1 MNKTKR
7 TAAVILSVLA
17 MCAAMLAGCSESSSK
32 STSSSKPDSSE
43 QNTSSQSESVTTSET
58 TTSTS
63 ASQETTTTTTTSQP
77 EETPS
82 ETSESSQQTQQ
93 TQQAAAATTA
103 AQDTPV
109 SKADLKAASQA
120 AAKQS
125 NETAKQAG
133 WSVVDEGEV
142 INKDTE
148 YGYWV
153 YYHIDKNHNG
163 QPSDFVGIWKSTIN
177 KKGELETQLY
187 IPMMGEDKNK
197 LESFTVNYSK
207 DSGLEL
213 IKKMGK

>member
-63 ASQETTTTTTTSQP
+63 ASQETTTTATTSQT
-77 EETPS
+77 EETTS
-82 ETSESSQQTQQ
+82 ETSASSQQ
-93 TQQAAAATTA
+93 TQQAAATTTA
-103 AQDTPV
+103 AQGTPV

-177 KKGELETQLY
+177 KKGEPETQLY

-197 LESFTVNYSK
+197 LDSYTVNYSK
-207 DSGLEL
+207 ESGLDL

>member
-58 TTSTS
+58 TASTS

-77 EETPS
+77 GETTS
-82 ETSESSQQTQQ
+82 ETSASSQQ
-93 TQQAAAATTA
+93 TQQAAATTTA
-103 AQDTPV
+103 AQGTPV

>member
-63 ASQETTTTTTTSQP
+63 ASQETTTTATTSQP
-77 EETPS
+77 EETTS
-82 ETSESSQQTQQ
+82 ETSASSQQ

-103 AQDTPV
+103 AQGTPV

>member
-7 TAAVILSVLA
+7 TAAVILSVLT

-43 QNTSSQSESVTTSET
+43 QSTSSQSESVTTSET

-63 ASQETTTTTTTSQP
+63 ASQETTTTTTSQP
-77 EETPS
+77 EETTS
-82 ETSESSQQTQQ
+82 ETSASSQQ
-93 TQQAAAATTA
+93 TQQAAATTTA
-103 AQDTPV
+103 AQGTPV

>member
-17 MCAAMLAGCSESSSK
+17 MCAAMLTGCSESSSK

-63 ASQETTTTTTTSQP
+63 ASQETTTTATTSQP
-77 EETPS
+77 GETTS
-82 ETSESSQQTQQ
+82 ETSASSQQ
-93 TQQAAAATTA
+93 TQQAAATTTTA
-103 AQDTPV
+103 QGTPV

>member
-17 MCAAMLAGCSESSSK
+17 MCAAMLTGCSESSSK

-63 ASQETTTTTTTSQP
+63 ASQETTATATTSQP
-77 EETPS
+77 EETTS
-82 ETSESSQQTQQ
+82 ETSASSQQ
-93 TQQAAAATTA
+93 TQQAAATTTA
-103 AQDTPV
+103 AQGTPV

>member
-58 TTSTS
+58 TASTS
-63 ASQETTTTTTTSQP
+63 ASQETTTTATTSQP
-77 EETPS
+77 EETTS
-82 ETSESSQQTQQ
+82 ETSASSQQ
-93 TQQAAAATTA
+93 TQQAAATTTA
-103 AQDTPV
+103 AQGTPV

>member
-63 ASQETTTTTTTSQP
+63 ASQETTTTATTSQT
-77 EETPS
+77 EETTS
-82 ETSESSQQTQQ
+82 ETSASSQQ
-93 TQQAAAATTA
+93 TQQAAATTTA
-103 AQDTPV
+103 AQGTPV

>member
-17 MCAAMLAGCSESSSK
+17 VSACMLAGCSESSSG

-63 ASQETTTTTTTSQP
+63 ASQETTTTATTSQTG
-77 EETPS
+77 ETTS
-82 ETSESSQQTQQ
+82 ETSASSQQ
-93 TQQAAAATTA
+93 TQQAAATTTA
-103 AQDTPV
+103 AQGTPV

-142 INKDTE
+142 INKETE

-163 QPSDFVGIWKSTIN
+163 QPSDFVGIWKAEIN
-177 KKGELETQLY
+177 QKGELEVQLY

-197 LESFTVNYSK
+197 LDSYTVNYSK
-207 DSGLEL
+207 ESGLDL

>member
-32 STSSSKPDSSE
+32 STSSSKPDSSK

-63 ASQETTTTTTTSQP
+63 ASQETTTTATTSQP
-77 EETPS
+77 EETTS
-82 ETSESSQQTQQ
+82 ETSASSQQ
-93 TQQAAAATTA
+93 TQQAAATTTA
-103 AQDTPV
+103 AQGTPV

-148 YGYWV
+148 YDYWV

-197 LESFTVNYSK
+197 LESFTVNYNK

>member
-43 QNTSSQSESVTTSET
+43 QSTSSQSESVTTSET
-58 TTSTS
+58 TASTS

-77 EETPS
+77 EETTS
-82 ETSESSQQTQQ
+82 ETSASSQQ

-103 AQDTPV
+103 AQGTPV

>member
-7 TAAVILSVLA
+7 TLAVILSVLA
-17 MCAAMLAGCSESSSK
+17 VSACMLAGCSESSSG
-32 STSSSKPDSSE
+32 STSSSKPDSSV

-63 ASQETTTTTTTSQP
+63 ASQETTTTATTSKP
-77 EETPS
+77 EETTS
-82 ETSESSQQTQQ
+82 ETSASSQQ
-93 TQQAAAATTA
+93 TQQAAATTTA
-103 AQDTPV
+103 AQGTPV

-177 KKGELETQLY
+177 KKGELEVQLY

-197 LESFTVNYSK
+197 LDSYTVNYSK
-207 DSGLEL
+207 ESGLDL

>member
-17 MCAAMLAGCSESSSK
+17 MCAAMLTGCSESSSK

-63 ASQETTTTTTTSQP
+63 ASQETTTTATTSQP
-77 EETPS
+77 EETTS
-82 ETSESSQQTQQ
+82 ETSASSQQ
-93 TQQAAAATTA
+93 TQQAAATTTA
-103 AQDTPV
+103 AQGTPV

-197 LESFTVNYSK
+197 LESFTVNYNK

>member
-63 ASQETTTTTTTSQP
+63 ASQETTTTATTSQP
-77 EETPS
+77 EETTS
-82 ETSESSQQTQQ
+82 ETSASSQQ

-103 AQDTPV
+103 AQGTPV

-197 LESFTVNYSK
+197 LESFTVNYNK

>member
-58 TTSTS
+58 TASTS
-63 ASQETTTTTTTSQP
+63 ASQETTTTATTSQP
-77 EETPS
+77 EETTS
-82 ETSESSQQTQQ
+82 ETSASSQQ

-103 AQDTPV
+103 AQGTPV

>member
-43 QNTSSQSESVTTSET
+43 QNTSSQSESATASET

-63 ASQETTTTTTTSQP
+63 ASQETTTTATTSPP
-77 EETPS
+77 EETTS
-82 ETSESSQQTQQ
+82 ETSASSQQ

-103 AQDTPV
+103 AQGTPV
-109 SKADLKAASQA
+109 SKADLKTASQA

-125 NETAKQAG
+125 NETANQAG

>member
-7 TAAVILSVLA
+7 TLAVILSVLA
-17 MCAAMLAGCSESSSK
+17 VSACMLAGCSESSSG
-32 STSSSKPDSSE
+32 STSSSKPDSSV

-63 ASQETTTTTTTSQP
+63 ASQETTTTATTSKP
-77 EETPS
+77 EETTS
-82 ETSESSQQTQQ
+82 ETSASSQQ
-93 TQQAAAATTA
+93 TQQAAATTTA
-103 AQDTPV
+103 AQGTPV

-153 YYHIDKNHNG
+153 
-163 QPSDFVGIWKSTIN
+163 
-177 KKGELETQLY
+177 
-187 IPMMGEDKNK
+187 
-197 LESFTVNYSK
+197 
-207 DSGLEL
+207 
-213 IKKMGK
+213 

>member
-58 TTSTS
+58 TASTS
-63 ASQETTTTTTTSQP
+63 ASQETTTTATTSQP
-77 EETPS
+77 EETTS
-82 ETSESSQQTQQ
+82 ETSASSQQ
-93 TQQAAAATTA
+93 TQQAAATTTA
-103 AQDTPV
+103 AQGTPV

-197 LESFTVNYSK
+197 LESFTVNYNK

>member
-17 MCAAMLAGCSESSSK
+17 MCAAMLTGCSESSSK

-63 ASQETTTTTTTSQP
+63 ASQETATTTTTSQP
-77 EETPS
+77 EETTS
-82 ETSESSQQTQQ
+82 ETSASSQQ

-103 AQDTPV
+103 AQGTPV

-197 LESFTVNYSK
+197 LESFTVNYNK

-213 IKKMGK
+213 IKKTGK

>member
-43 QNTSSQSESVTTSET
+43 QNTSSQSESVTTTSET
-58 TTSTS
+58 TASTS

-77 EETPS
+77 GETTS
-82 ETSESSQQTQQ
+82 ETSASSQQ
-93 TQQAAAATTA
+93 TQQAAATTTA
-103 AQDTPV
+103 AQGTPV

>member
-7 TAAVILSVLA
+7 TLAVILSVLA
-17 MCAAMLAGCSESSSK
+17 VSACMLAGCSESSSG
-32 STSSSKPDSSE
+32 STSSSKPDSS
-43 QNTSSQSESVTTSET
+43 SSAADSSDS
-58 TTSTS
+58 SS
-63 ASQETTTTTTTSQP
+63 ETTTTTTT
-77 EETPS
+77 EETTTTTTTA
-82 ETSESSQQTQQ
+82 ETTSSQEET
-93 TQQAAAATTA
+93 TTTTA
-103 AQDTPV
+103 AQSAQQTEKTTTTTKAAQGKPV
-109 SKADLKAASQA
+109 TKAELKAAAEA

-125 NETAKQAG
+125 NDTAKQAG

-177 KKGELETQLY
+177 KKGELEVQLY

-197 LESFTVNYSK
+197 LDSYTVNYSK
-207 DSGLEL
+207 ESGLDL

>member
-43 QNTSSQSESVTTSET
+43 QNTSSQSESATTSET

-63 ASQETTTTTTTSQP
+63 ASQETTTTATTSQP
-77 EETPS
+77 GETTS
-82 ETSESSQQTQQ
+82 ETSASSQQ
-93 TQQAAAATTA
+93 TQQAAATTTA
-103 AQDTPV
+103 AQGTPV

>member
-32 STSSSKPDSSE
+32 STCSSKPDSSE

-63 ASQETTTTTTTSQP
+63 ASQETTTTATTSQTG
-77 EETPS
+77 ETTS
-82 ETSESSQQTQQ
+82 ETSASSQQ

-103 AQDTPV
+103 AQGTPV

-197 LESFTVNYSK
+197 LESFTVNYNK

>member
-63 ASQETTTTTTTSQP
+63 ASQETTTTATTSQP
-77 EETPS
+77 EETTS
-82 ETSESSQQTQQ
+82 ETSASSQQ

-103 AQDTPV
+103 AQGTPV

-197 LESFTVNYSK
+197 LESFTVNYNK

-213 IKKMGK
+213 IKKTGK

>member
-63 ASQETTTTTTTSQP
+63 ASQETTTTATTSQP
-77 EETPS
+77 EETTS
-82 ETSESSQQTQQ
+82 ETSASSQQTQQ
-93 TQQAAAATTA
+93 AATTTTA
-103 AQDTPV
+103 AQGTPV

>member
-17 MCAAMLAGCSESSSK
+17 MCAAMLAGCSESSSG

-63 ASQETTTTTTTSQP
+63 ASQETTTTATTSQTG
-77 EETPS
+77 ETTS
-82 ETSESSQQTQQ
+82 ETSASSQQ
-93 TQQAAAATTA
+93 TQQAAATTTA
-103 AQDTPV
+103 AQGTPV

-177 KKGELETQLY
+177 KKGELEVQLY

-197 LESFTVNYSK
+197 LDSYTVNYSK
-207 DSGLEL
+207 ESGLDL

>member
-7 TAAVILSVLA
+7 TLAVILSVLA
-17 MCAAMLAGCSESSSK
+17 VSACMLAGCSESSSG

-63 ASQETTTTTTTSQP
+63 ASQETTTTATTSQTG
-77 EETPS
+77 ETTS
-82 ETSESSQQTQQ
+82 ETSASSQQ
-93 TQQAAAATTA
+93 TQQAAATTTA
-103 AQDTPV
+103 AQGTPV

-163 QPSDFVGIWKSTIN
+163 QPSDFVGIWKAEIN
-177 KKGELETQLY
+177 QKGELEVQLY

-197 LESFTVNYSK
+197 LDSYTVNYSK
-207 DSGLEL
+207 ESGLDL

>member
-63 ASQETTTTTTTSQP
+63 ASQETTTTATTSQP
-77 EETPS
+77 EETTS
-82 ETSESSQQTQQ
+82 ETSASSQQ
-93 TQQAAAATTA
+93 TQQAAATTTA
-103 AQDTPV
+103 AQGTPV